1 MSKINAVRLININY
15 NNNAIRISDE
25 IFHFNGESTLLS
37 LRNGGGK
44 SVLVQMMTAPFVHKR
59 YRDAKD
65 RPFESYFTTNKPSFI
80 LTEWVLDQGAGYVL
94 TGMMVRRAPESEENS
109 TENLEIVNFISEYQ
123 ASCQQDI
130 YHLPVVE
137 KGKREIVLKNFT
149 SCRQMFEIF
158 KKEPGIKFF
167 YYDMGNGA
175 QSRQYF
181 DKLMEYQIN
190 YKEWEGIIK
199 KVNLKESGLSEL
211 FSDCHDE
218 KGLVEK
224 WFLDA
229 VENKLNRD
237 KNKIKEF
244 QIILEKYV
252 GLYKDNQSK
261 IKRRDAIRLF
271 QQEAVQIREKNQ
283 RCLECEIRVKEQENK
298 IACFRSDLEEL
309 HQSTAQES
317 QEILR
322 RTEEIQ
328 EEISHLEY
336 EKLSEEY
343 YGLEEQKK
351 FHASNREMIGME
363 KEDLEREEEKMTQK
377 LHILACAKQQEV
389 VNEERA
395 EWEQAC
401 QRLAVARERKEDLQP
416 ERNCLGYLLRT
427 YYQKSLEG
435 TEAKLTANQ
444 EQFQKNTEQ
453 LQQERELLTE
463 LEESLRKNAQDI
475 GELKSKM
482 AEYDKQEERF
492 CGRYQ
497 ETFTQNIL
505 GEYEPGTLEIFGEV
519 CRKSQEE
526 AARKKSAA
534 GREMEQAKNKKLSLE
549 HSLAD
554 RKEEKTRTMAKMEQ
568 EQELR
573 ENYDRELSKRRAIL
587 KYLGLG
593 EDALFQEEKIFHTTD
608 LKLTEIERMRRN
620 LEKEENEL
628 QKEYQR
634 LTEGRVL
641 ELPPELEAELEAQGI
656 HLVYGMEWLKKN
668 GYSKEKNQKLT
679 EQNPFLPYALILSEK
694 EMKKLSLFEGGLPTA
709 FPIPII
715 LRQDLEQNIADKEG
729 NLLRFPRLS
738 FYLLFNENLLDEE
751 KLQQL
756 VDMKLLQIEKKQ
768 EMISIRKN
776 EYGEYFAW
784 KEQVKNQKVCQ
795 KNYQDNAEQIR
806 TLEQKGKTL
815 DQEMRSIS
823 QQLSE
828 NEEQMQSLE
837 KEGRNAERQVEY
849 LQRKEADFKE
859 LCAAFEDFQE
869 NHRRLEKCRQE
880 EIHLDNQ
887 QKVCRLKAEKCQEQL
902 QSLLNRQ
909 ADLERERE
917 QQQERLGIYQEYQQV
932 PEQEILSILSMISGP
947 KSEDRSDQ
955 KMEQTKDMPDQHTI
969 SSLLE
974 NSSELEARYAA
985 VTATVSQE
993 LQELENQRQRSSR
1006 RHQQAKEELSHLA
1019 KKFRLAVKNWKDVNY
1034 SRREETDLEIHLEDR
1049 RMKIK
1054 LKESLWNQEDKQVAL
1069 FNQQMQERMKRM
1081 AAECQKD
1088 TPLPKE
1094 EIRRED
1100 FESRKNQ
1107 LLFQRKE
1114 LQRDGELLQERL
1126 HNYDETLTALAEY
1139 SDFKVCKKVE
1149 WEEDFSAMDTQAL
1162 RNFKGILLRD
1172 YNGWRS
1178 DRSKAREHLVQ
1189 ILNQIIRIES
1199 FQEEYYQ
1206 KPLEAMLKLS
1216 RDAEQVQRQLDT
1228 TIQSYQSLIEKLEV
1242 DISVVEKE
1250 KNKIVELMED
1260 YLSEVHQNLGRIDHN
1275 STISIRE
1282 HPVKMLKI
1290 QIPSW
1295 EENQGIY
1302 QLRLQEFVDELRKKG
1317 IEIFERNEN
1326 AQEYFGTQMTTR
1338 NLYDTVIGIGNVQIR
1353 LYKIEEQREYP
1364 ITWTEVAKN
1373 SGGEGFLSAFVVL
1386 SSLLHFMRRDE
1397 SDIFADKNEGKV
1409 LLMDNPFAQTNAA
1422 HLLKPLMEMAKKTNT
1437 QLICLT
1443 GLGGESIYSR
1453 FDNIYVLNLI
1463 AASLRQG
1470 TQYLKAEHLRGNEPE
1485 TMVVSQIEVVEQ
1497 QELVF

>member
-94 TGMMVRRAPESEENS
+94 TGMMVRRAQESEENS
-109 TENLEIVNFISEYQ
+109 TENLEMVNFISEYQ

-130 YHLPVVE
+130 HHLPVVE
-137 KGKREIVLKNFT
+137 KGKREIILKNFT
-149 SCRQMFEIF
+149 SCRQMFESF
-158 KKEPGIKFF
+158 KKEPDVKFF

-181 DKLMEYQIN
+181 EKLLEYQIN

-199 KVNLKESGLSEL
+199 KVNLKESGLSDL
-211 FSDCHDE
+211 FSDCRDE

-244 QIILEKYV
+244 QAILEKYV
-252 GLYKDNQSK
+252 GQYKDNQSK

-271 QQEAVQIREKNQ
+271 QQEAIQIGEKNQ
-283 RCLECEIRVKEQENK
+283 RCLECELRVKEQENK
-298 IACFRSDLEEL
+298 IACFRRELEEL
-309 HQSTAQES
+309 HQRTAQEN
-317 QEILR
+317 QEIQR
-322 RTEEIQ
+322 QTEEILQ
-328 EEISHLEY
+328 EISHLEY

-343 YGLEEQKK
+343 YVLEEKKK

-363 KEDLEREEEKMTQK
+363 KEGLEREADQIARK
-377 LHILACAKQQEV
+377 LHVLACAKQQGIV
-389 VNEERA
+389 DEEHA
-395 EWEQAC
+395 EWERAC

-416 ERNCLGYLLRT
+416 ERNCLGYLLRNH
-427 YYQKSLEG
+427 YQTSLEG
-435 TEAKLTANQ
+435 TEAKLTANR

-453 LQQERELLTE
+453 LRKERELLTE
-463 LEESLRKNAQDI
+463 LEEALRKNAQDI

-482 AEYDKQEERF
+482 AGYDNQEEHF
-492 CGRYQ
+492 CTQYQ
-497 ETFTQNIL
+497 ETLTRNIL

-519 CRKSQEE
+519 CRKSWEE
-526 AARKKSAA
+526 AARKKSTAS
-534 GREMEQAKNKKLSLE
+534 REQQQAKNKKISLE

-554 RKEEKTRTMAKMEQ
+554 RKEEKARTLAKMEQ
-568 EQELR
+568 QKELK
-573 ENYDRELSKRRAIL
+573 EHYERELSVRRAIL
-587 KYLGLG
+587 KYLGLE
-593 EDALFQEEKIFHTTD
+593 EDALFQEEKIFQTAD
-608 LKLTEIERMRRN
+608 LKLAEIEGMRRN

-628 QKEYQR
+628 LKEYQR

-641 ELPPELEAELEAQGI
+641 ELPPELEAEFEAQGI

-668 GYSKEKNQKLT
+668 GYSKEKNQRLT

-694 EMKKLSLFEGGLPTA
+694 EMKKLSHFNGDLPTA

-715 LRQDLEQNIADKEG
+715 LRQDLEQNISSKEG

-751 KLQQL
+751 KLEQL
-756 VDMKLLQIEKKQ
+756 VAEKLRQIEKKQ
-768 EMISIRKN
+768 EMISIRRN

-784 KEQVKNQKVCQ
+784 KEQVKNQTVCQ
-795 KNYQDNAEQIR
+795 ENYQENAEQIR

-815 DQEMRSIS
+815 EQEMRSLS

-828 NEEQMQSLE
+828 NEEQMRALE
-837 KEGRNAERQVEY
+837 KESRSAERQMEY

-859 LCAAFEDFQE
+859 LCRAYGEFQE

-887 QKVCRLKAEKCQEQL
+887 QKVCRLKAEKFQEKL
-902 QSLLNRQ
+902 QSLLNQQ
-909 ADLERERE
+909 ADLERERD
-917 QQQERLGIYQEYQQV
+917 QQQERLGLYQEYQQI
-932 PEQEILSILSMISGP
+932 PEQEMLSVLSEM
-947 KSEDRSDQ
+947 K
-955 KMEQTKDMPDQHTI
+955 
-969 SSLLE
+969 
-974 NSSELEARYAA
+974 NNSELEARYAA
-985 VTATVSQE
+985 VTATISQE
-993 LQELENQRQRSSR
+993 LQELESQKQRSGR
-1006 RHQQAKEELSHLA
+1006 RHQQAQEELSHLA
-1019 KKFRLAVKNWKDVNY
+1019 KKFNLLAKNWKDVSY
-1034 SRREETDLEIHLEDR
+1034 SRREETDQEIRLEDR

-1054 LKESLWNQEDKQVAL
+1054 IKESLWNQEDKQIAL
-1069 FNQQMQERMKRM
+1069 LNQQMQDRVKRM
-1081 AAECQKD
+1081 ADECQKD

-1100 FESRKNQ
+1100 FAARKNQ
-1107 LLFQRKE
+1107 LHYRRQELQKAAKE
-1114 LQRDGELLQERL
+1114 LLAHL
-1126 HNYDETLTALAEY
+1126 HSYDENLTALAEY
-1139 SDFKVCKKVE
+1139 SELEVQQKVD
-1149 WEEDFSAMDTQAL
+1149 WEEDFSTMDMQTL
-1162 RNFKGILLRD
+1162 RSFKGILLRD
-1172 YNGWRS
+1172 YNSWRS
-1178 DRSKAREHLVQ
+1178 DRRKAREHLVQ
-1189 ILNQIIRIES
+1189 ILNRIIRMES

-1206 KPLEAMLKLS
+1206 KPLEAMLALS
-1216 RDAEQVQRQLDT
+1216 SDAEQVQRQLDT
-1228 TIQSYQSLIEKLEV
+1228 TIQSYQSLIEKLEI

-1250 KNKIVELMED
+1250 KHKIVELLED

-1282 HPVKMLKI
+1282 RPVKMLKI
-1290 QIPSW
+1290 QLPSW
-1295 EENQGIY
+1295 EENQSIY

-1338 NLYDTVIGIGNVQIR
+1338 NLYDTVVGIGNVQIR

-1364 ITWTEVAKN
+1364 ITWAEVARN

-1409 LLMDNPFAQTNAA
+1409 LLMDNPFAQTNAS

-1453 FDNIYVLNLI
+1453 FDNIYILNLV
-1463 AASLRQG
+1463 AANLRQG

-1497 QELVF
+1497 QELIF